1 MTSPDLLRLF
11 IAGEWTQASDGA
23 TLDVHDPADSQCVAR
38 VACATR
44 SDVERAVASAVR
56 GFARWQATPARE
68 RSAMLDAAA
77 ERLQQRA
84 DDVARLITR
93 EQGKPLAEAHSEI
106 RGSIEVIRWFAE
118 EGRRVYGRVIAPR
131 HAHTVQMA
139 VREPVGP
146 VAAFTPWNYPVSQ
159 AVRKVAAAL
168 AAGCSVILKGAE
180 EAPSSVVALVEA
192 FIDAGLPPDVL
203 NLLFGRPADIS
214 AFLIPHPSM
223 RAVTFTGSTAVG
235 KQLAALA
242 GAHMKRVT
250 MELGGHA
257 PAIVCADADVDH
269 AARMLAEHKFHNAGQ
284 SCIAPT
290 RILVEAAVF
299 DAFCARFVEKTNS
312 LRVGRGTD
320 EGVTMGPLANARRV
334 TAMRRLTDDALL
346 VGARLL
352 CGGEQ
357 LPGTG
362 AFWQPTV
369 LANVPAGAAA
379 MNEEPFGPLAL
390 VNRFDTLDD
399 AVAEANRL
407 PYGLAAYAFTRSQR
421 KASELGSRI
430 AAGMVTINEYGLAYA
445 EVPFNGIKDSGFG
458 SEGGTEALES
468 FLNTKFISHRQL

>member
-1 MTSPDLLRLF
+1 MTSPDLVQLF
-11 IAGEWTQASDGA
+11 IAGAWTQASDGA
-23 TLDVHDPADSQCVAR
+23 ALDVHDPADGRQVAR

-44 SDVERAVASAVR
+44 SDMQRAAASAAR
-56 GFARWQATPARE
+56 GFERWQATHARE
-68 RSAMLDAAA
+68 RAAVLDAAA
-77 ERLQQRA
+77 EHLQQQA
-84 DDVARLITR
+84 DKVARLITR
-93 EQGKPLAEAHSEI
+93 EQGKPLSEARSEI

-118 EGRRVYGRVIAPR
+118 EARRVYGRVIAPR
-131 HAHTVQMA
+131 HDHTLQLA

-159 AVRKVAAAL
+159 AVRKLAAAL

-180 EAPSSVVALVEA
+180 EAPSSVAALVGA
-192 FIDAGLPPDVL
+192 FVDAGLPPDVL
-203 NLLFGRPADIS
+203 NLLFGRPAEIS
-214 AFLIPHPSM
+214 AFLIPHPTI

-235 KQLAALA
+235 KQLAAMA

-290 RILVEAAVF
+290 RILVEAPVF
-299 DAFCARFVEKTNS
+299 DAFCARFTDTS
-312 LRVGRGTD
+312 GALRLGPGTQ
-320 EGVTMGPLANARRV
+320 EGVTMGPLANARRMH
-334 TAMRRLTDDALL
+334 AMRRLTDDA
-346 VGARLL
+346 VSAGARLL
-352 CGGEQ
+352 CGGVR
-357 LPGTG
+357 LPGAG

-369 LANVPAGAAA
+369 LADVPIEAAA

-399 AVAEANRL
+399 AIDEANRL

-421 KASELGSRI
+421 KASELGARI
-430 AAGMVTINEYGLAYA
+430 AAGMVSINEYGLAYA
-445 EVPFNGIKDSGFG
+445 EVPFNGVRDSGFG
-458 SEGGTEALES
+458 SEGGTEAIES